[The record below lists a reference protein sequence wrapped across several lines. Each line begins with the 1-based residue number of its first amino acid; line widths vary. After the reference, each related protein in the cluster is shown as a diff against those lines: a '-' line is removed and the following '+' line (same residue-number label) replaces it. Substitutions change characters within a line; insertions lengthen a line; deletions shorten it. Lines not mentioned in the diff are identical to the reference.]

1 MMVSRW
7 VSSKS
12 SRLAEIALTN
22 AAPIASSRSGRP
34 MIADVAAPL
43 NGSNV
48 FKATVTARSWDE
60 PSAVAKKFRIEG
72 FASCSSVAAPCA
84 SSCRTERIPRVLFFH
99 FYSGA
104 LRLVD
109 RNLMLDRLTDN
120 LDIWSNA
127 GKPGP
132 PQQAPD
138 LTARQGANHGSRN
151 NRLCRNG
158 PHGRADGR
166 TPARCRLFAL
176 HLRCAARSDQGAG
189 RAGRT
194 ACEVTGR
201 GGVERGYRAGEPADP
216 RHRQGGSA

>member
-1 MMVSRW
+1 MIVSRW

-48 FKATVTARSWDE
+48 FKATVTAGSWDE
-60 PSAVAKKFRIEG
+60 PSAVAKKFRIER
-72 FASCSSVAAPCA
+72 FASCSCAATSSHTVPATKSANVVAAPCA

-151 NRLCRNG
+151 NRLWRNG

-176 HLRCAARSDQGAG
+176 HLRCAARSDQGTG

-194 ACEVTGR
+194 A
-201 GGVERGYRAGEPADP
+201 
-216 RHRQGGSA
+216 